1 MGENGM
7 RMVNNK
13 CSEVVVLWQQVW
25 KPGQLTEWSIV
36 YPSPTLQEAPIINK
50 QPKLPDER
58 WLLYSKTDTLGVG
71 TCHLQWI
78 TKFLTSLN
86 PSKAEFFSC

>member
-36 YPSPTLQEAPIINK
+36 HPYPTPQEAPIINK
-50 QPKLPDER
+50 QPKLLMKGGFFTPER
-58 WLLYSKTDTLGVG
+58 I
-71 TCHLQWI
+71 HLELALVI
-78 TKFLTSLN
+78 FN
-86 PSKAEFFSC
+86 G